1 MAINIRNDKSI
12 KPIVLGKTDLK
23 IRQYADDTVLFLKD
37 FKSLK
42 NTFQLLDNFQ
52 VSAGLKLNK
61 EKTEAIILNKT
72 GSKINDKKLGIK
84 EVKDITRSLGLWVGL
99 NTKKINEK
107 NLQEKLTKV
116 KNILNMYK

>member
-1 MAINIRNDKSI
+1 MSRGIRQGCPISALLFIIAAEVMAINIRNDKSI

-52 VSAGLKLNK
+52 LSAGLKSNK
-61 EKTEAIILNKT
+61 YC
-72 GSKINDKKLGIK
+72 INTIFHFGPH
-84 EVKDITRSLGLWVGL
+84 
-99 NTKKINEK
+99 
-107 NLQEKLTKV
+107 
-116 KNILNMYK
+116 MM